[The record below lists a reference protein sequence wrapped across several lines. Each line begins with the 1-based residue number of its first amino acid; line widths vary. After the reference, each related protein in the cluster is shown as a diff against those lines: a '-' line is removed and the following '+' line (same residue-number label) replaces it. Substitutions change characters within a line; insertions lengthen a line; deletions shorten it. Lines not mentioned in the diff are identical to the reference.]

1 MKKIFTID
9 QFGTNERGEYTL
21 AKVTPAEY
29 LAKLYSNIANGELY
43 IAKFADEEVC
53 SLDTA
58 AGLAE
63 ATQVWRCAVDASK
76 ADAAAVAAKE
86 QELHAACKSI
96 AARHAEKEKAMAAV
110 RAAVEAV
117 IERGGIRVASAV
129 NRAQRLEKLYELGA
143 PDFII
148 AAERRCLAEE
158 LALNAIASSC
168 EEIGKEDFARLQDA

>member
-1 MKKIFTID
+1 
-9 QFGTNERGEYTL
+9 
-21 AKVTPAEY
+21 
-29 LAKLYSNIANGELY
+29 
-43 IAKFADEEVC
+43 
-53 SLDTA
+53 
-58 AGLAE
+58 
-63 ATQVWRCAVDASK
+63 
-76 ADAAAVAAKE
+76 
-86 QELHAACKSI
+86 
-96 AARHAEKEKAMAAV
+96 MAAV